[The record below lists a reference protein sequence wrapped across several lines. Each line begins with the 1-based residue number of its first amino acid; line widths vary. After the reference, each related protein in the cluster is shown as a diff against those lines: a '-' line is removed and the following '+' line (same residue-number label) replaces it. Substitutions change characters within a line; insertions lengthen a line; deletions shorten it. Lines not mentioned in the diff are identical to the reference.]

1 MKIPTKSSKRLA
13 ASARSASRT
22 VRNEPKPVQQ
32 LPNQKAL
39 RGVDLNIIFVP
50 VDFSAASLEALDFAI
65 ELAKRFGA
73 SIELR
78 HVLDPM
84 YTPGRFESPRL
95 RSIRA
100 EALREATLRLTK
112 LAKQRVKPHVPVRHR
127 VLKGIAY
134 SAIVD
139 AAAKTKADMIVMG
152 SEGRTGMRR
161 FLVGS
166 VAEKVLRHARCA
178 VLIARTKAE

>member
-65 ELAKRFGA
+65 ALAKRFGA

-84 YTPGRFESPRL
+84 YAPGRFESPRL

-100 EALREATLRLTK
+100 EALREATLKLAK
-112 LAKQRVKPHVPVRHR
+112 LAKQRVNPHVPVRHR

-134 SAIVD
+134 SAIVE

-166 VAEKVLRHARCA
+166 VAEKVIRHARCA